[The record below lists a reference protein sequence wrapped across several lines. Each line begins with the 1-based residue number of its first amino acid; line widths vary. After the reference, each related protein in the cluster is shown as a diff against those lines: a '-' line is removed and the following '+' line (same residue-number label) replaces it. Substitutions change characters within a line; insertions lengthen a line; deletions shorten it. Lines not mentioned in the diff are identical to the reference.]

1 MMRRLLALA
10 AICLGGCT
18 AEAVEMPPVIGQ
30 PAPAFSAPSL
40 SGGELSLG
48 DLRGQ
53 VVLLN
58 VWATWCPPCREE
70 MPGLQRLHEELADEG
85 LAVTAVSIDRAAA
98 RGEVEEFVRANSIT
112 FRVLLDPGER
122 VTRTYR
128 TTGVPETF
136 LVGRDGTLLRR
147 WIGQIDPA
155 SATIRDAVADALRQ
169 RAEG

>member
-1 MMRRLLALA
+1 MIRRLLAVA
-10 AICLGGCT
+10 ALFLGGCT

-30 PAPAFSAPSL
+30 PAPAFSAADLAGTEVSL
-40 SGGELSLG
+40 A
-48 DLRGQ
+48 DLRGE

-70 MPGLQRLHEELADEG
+70 MPGLQRLHAELGSRG
-85 LAVTAVSIDRAAA
+85 LAVTAVSIDKASA
-98 RGEVEEFVRANSIT
+98 RGEVEAFARENGIT

-128 TTGVPETF
+128 TSGVPETF
-136 LVGRDGTLLRR
+136 LIGRDGTLLRR

-155 SATIRDAVADALRQ
+155 SATVRDAVADALRQ